1 MGIRE
6 RQEESVRARDA
17 YLRKTEVVLKENGFI
32 PTTSYDIKTQTYA
45 GLFGRNPIYSVF
57 FRAYV
62 DTNSKMLAFV
72 NTEIE
77 QVSQLDYTKII
88 DYNLAII
95 KKKSESTSGGFAYNI
110 GNGLAVGTSTAE
122 IIDCYTKISFV
133 LTLTDIDNP
142 SFEIVI
148 YNSKKV
154 PLSSTSQYYADIMS
168 FVEVFK
174 PVLDNIIQSNH
185 QEKMSAISTGSNY
198 AEELKACKE
207 LLDTGIITQE
217 EFDAKKKQL
226 LNL

>member
-17 YLRKTEVVLKENGFI
+17 YLRKAEVVLKENGFI

-57 FRAYV
+57 FRAYI
-62 DTNSKMLAFV
+62 DTNSKMLAFAD
-72 NTEIE
+72 TETE
-77 QVSQLDYTKII
+77 KVSQLDYTKII
-88 DYNLAII
+88 GYNLVVI
-95 KKKSESTSGGFAYNI
+95 KRGAESTSGGFAYNI

-133 LTLTDIDNP
+133 FTLTDIDNP

-148 YNSKKV
+148 YNSEKV
-154 PLSSTSQYYADIMS
+154 PLSSKSQYYTDIMN

-185 QEKMSAISTGSNY
+185 LEKRSALSTGTNY
-198 AEELKACKE
+198 AEELKACKT